1 MTISRIDPAT
11 YEVVEEIEI
20 GNAPYG
26 ITVDQGLVWVAVQ
39 AP

>member
-1 MTISRIDPAT
+1 MSRIDPAT
-11 YEVVEEIEI
+11 NEVVETIEI

-26 ITVDQGLVWVAVQ
+26 VVVGEGFVWVAVQ